1 MQMGQV
7 WENDKI
13 IYVDMTTLSVRVE
26 DYKPEWKMLGGR
38 ALSAKLMLEL
48 CDPKCDPL
56 GPDNVLV
63 FAPGT
68 LSGTSA
74 PTSGRISMGC
84 KSPLTGGI
92 KEANAGGDPGQD
104 LMKIGYRAVVVTGQP
119 ADMNKRWGLRVL
131 ADNVELVSADEYKG
145 LWNYAC
151 CEKLLSKE
159 SSAASAISIGP
170 AGEMMLKGASI
181 ACTDSDK
188 DRRPARQ
195 AARGGVGAVMGAKCL
210 KWIMVDATK
219 KPTRKAFDRKG
230 FSQYTKEFSQDYLS
244 SRHANFKYG
253 TSAVVPAANMLHTF
267 PYKNR
272 TEGRNPEFEKLDGAR
287 IRETFESRGGGMH
300 NCMTGCIVQCS
311 NIVHDA
317 DGNYLTSALEFETLT
332 LLGSCCAINNWEDVA
347 ELDRLC
353 DELGLDTIE
362 TGAAIAV
369 FMDSGGMEWGDAE
382 GAKDLLRK
390 EIINGT
396 ELGKN
401 IGHGALAIG
410 TARGHDRIPVAK
422 GQAMP
427 AWDPRP
433 LKATGITYASSAMG
447 ADHTAGLV
455 IDPKISG
462 VDAVVASQEI
472 QIVNAICDST
482 GFCMF
487 LGPTI
492 DETRQFLTPFFGEE
506 VSREEVA
513 NIGWQ
518 CLLDEWEFNDKAGF
532 TVEDDDMASC
542 LRDEGIGPDHAFK
555 FDITADLIAMAKV
568 RQPLSEKFYSKSP
581 AG

>member
-1 MQMGQV
+1 MSQA

-13 IYVDMTTLSVRVE
+13 IRVDMTTLSATVE
-26 DYKPEWKMLGGR
+26 DFKDDWKLLGGR
-38 ALSAKLMLEL
+38 ALSAKVLVDQ
-48 CDPKCDPL
+48 CDPTCDPL

-104 LMKIGYRAVVVTGQP
+104 LMKIGYRAVIVTGQP
-119 ADMNKRWGLRVL
+119 ADREKRWGLRVTG
-131 ADNVELVSADEYKG
+131 DVVELVEADEYKG
-145 LWNYAC
+145 MWNYAL
-151 CEKLLSKE
+151 CEKLLGSESKY
-159 SSAASAISIGP
+159 ASAISIGP

-188 DRRPARQ
+188 ARRPARQ
-195 AARGGVGAVMGAKCL
+195 AARGGVGAVMGSKCL
-210 KWIMVDATK
+210 KWILVDPGKSASR
-219 KPTRKAFDRKG
+219 KPSDRKG
-230 FSQYTKEFSQDYLS
+230 FAQYMKQFSKDYLDT
-244 SRHANFKYG
+244 RHANFKYG

-287 IRETFESRGGGMH
+287 IMESFESRGGEMH

-311 NIVHDA
+311 NIVHDEN
-317 DGNYLTSALEFETLT
+317 GEYLTSALEFETLT

-347 ELDRLC
+347 DLDRLC

-369 FMDSGGMEWGDAE
+369 YMDSGGMEWGDAE

-390 EIINGT
+390 ELAQGSD
-396 ELGKN
+396 LGQT

-410 TARGHDRIPVAK
+410 TSRKHDRIPVAK

-462 VDAVVASQEI
+462 EDAVVASQEI
-472 QIVNAICDST
+472 QVINAICDST

-487 LGPTI
+487 LGPSI
-492 DETRQFLTPFFGEE
+492 DETRQFFTP
-506 VSREEVA
+506 
-513 NIGWQ
+513 
-518 CLLDEWEFNDKAGF
+518 
-532 TVEDDDMASC
+532 
-542 LRDEGIGPDHAFK
+542 
-555 FDITADLIAMAKV
+555 
-568 RQPLSEKFYSKSP
+568 
-581 AG
+581 